1 MTDKLYVLVDA
12 DDRRFPTRK
21 RNRGLDFR
29 RALATGETVTDRISA
44 STSIEALTSSASP
57 GSASWPW
64 RAYEIEGEGHIG
76 AMTDRDT
83 ARVDSFV
90 VTAELP
96 RDALFGPNGADLLT
110 FFEKLA
116 NAVDGARDWEVTMQK
131 WMREAPAYSSAEP
144 DRGAPDSR
152 YIDALVA
159 CDEAL
164 DEAMEKT
171 PWRTSAALLAN
182 SVSNQLTGT
191 RSRLFKVA
199 SGGSEVARNLAVG
212 IAMKDLIAP
221 EDFTELLAPFAA
233 APYWPRS

>member
-12 DDRRFPTRK
+12 DDRRFPQRK

-29 RALATGETVTDRISA
+29 RALATGECVTESISA
-44 STSIEALTSSASP
+44 STSIEALTRSSSD

-64 RAYEIEGEGHIG
+64 RVYEIEGEGHIG
-76 AMTDRDT
+76 AMTQGGT
-83 ARVDSFV
+83 ARVESFV

-116 NAVDGARDWEVTMQK
+116 NAEDGARDWEVTMQK
-131 WMREAPAYSSAEP
+131 WMREAPAYRSAEP

-152 YIDALVA
+152 YAAAIVA
-159 CDEAL
+159 CDEAM
-164 DEAMEKT
+164 DEAMEKS
-171 PWRTSAALLAN
+171 PWRTWAALLAN

-221 EDFTELLAPFAA
+221 EDFTELFAPFAA
-233 APYWPRS
+233 APY